1 MYDSW
6 EDMKEGI
13 EIKDFVRR
21 IFLRKSLYFSLLTIF
36 FSGFIALFITTINL
50 WFIPGLL
57 GIQQVGKIY
66 ILLTLLTALIYPLRY
81 LLLAAGV
88 RFLTNKYLAKVVKEY
103 DGGRFN
109 QSLDLGEKGEIGA
122 WSSHIALLES
132 KTTLKVLIS
141 TIKYHWTYRYILI
154 GVTLLTL
161 VTLLFYR
168 PLKISTDELIT
179 GQYRTSEE
187 IRILP
192 DTIYTNFYTE
202 PDVSQFIDWNLD
214 IEEVPSVVITNSK
227 HKVLKNGRLVKE
239 LWIVCDSVISV
250 TSWSAFIIPPT
261 YTNIKSYRL
270 SDTVKAISGSSVT
283 VNFKGLLTEYLEPVV
298 PRETKSSISESII
311 TTNTKFLEFSGLNQL
326 FQIPVEVTR
335 DVPPNIEVIEN
346 TYDSLVIKCT
356 DDFRLDRVLIESQI
370 IRGVGLFSVEWKDT
384 KLSIEAY
391 DNLNQGTKRTVQRPQ
406 MSYQALESELSQNAT
421 LKVQQFKS
429 DVNSKEQ
436 EIRDKQ
442 PFELRKLLN
451 KKLDKN
457 ENIDSTYLEQEKLD
471 VIEQALDELW
481 EIQKLINALEM
492 VSRETNEPLDSV
504 INTSINELNTTTK
517 EELREELNKLESLD
531 KSGGQREEQAKD
543 SAQKLKQLL
552 AESTVDI
559 QSENVERLK
568 RMLKNSWKTSV
579 VQEVNKAIQSGSRYR
594 EQRTLLTIQREILD
608 SLEIV
613 LITDP
618 MLGRVL
624 NDAAVSITNAV
635 KELESALLLSKNIEV
650 KTAYMVTALND
661 LNAVLYDILQS
672 EKQSL
677 ASSKKECKKGRPGQ
691 TGKPSKG
698 KKGNKPSKKKS
709 SESGKSQGKKP
720 GKKGVARKPAEEGK
734 TLGEQGKGTKELL
747 KEIDNKLNGL
757 KELGDGSKSQKLE
770 ELKRKLLFGTPN
782 ENESQSEFENRLW
795 ESFDSEFQK
804 EEQGQERKANT
815 GDESSS
821 EKGTEII
828 IKPSNNTVS
837 DLPLPVLKKK

>member
-1 MYDSW
+1 
-6 EDMKEGI
+6 MKEGI

-36 FSGFIALFITTINL
+36 LSGCIALFITTINL
-50 WFIPGLL
+50 WFIPGLFR
-57 GIQQVGKIY
+57 IQQVGKIY

-81 LLLAAGV
+81 LFLAVGV
-88 RFLTNKYLAKVVKEY
+88 RFLSNKYLAKVVKEY

-122 WSSHIALLES
+122 WSSRIALLES
-132 KTTLKVLIS
+132 KTTLRLFIS

-161 VTLLFYR
+161 VALLFYG

-179 GQYRTSEE
+179 GQFRTSEE

-202 PDVSQFIDWNLD
+202 PDVSQFINWNLD

-250 TSWSAFIIPPT
+250 TSWSAFITPPS

-270 SDTVKAISGSSVT
+270 SDTVKAISGSSVA

-298 PRETKSSISESII
+298 SRETKNNLPESII
-311 TTNTKFLEFSGLNQL
+311 TTKTKFLEFRGLHQS
-326 FQIPVEVTR
+326 FQIPVQVTR
-335 DVPPNIEVIEN
+335 DFPPNIEVIEN
-346 TYDSLVIKCT
+346 NYDSLVIKCT
-356 DDFRLDRVLIESQI
+356 DDFRLDRVLIESQV

-384 KLSIEAY
+384 KVSIEAY
-391 DNLNQGTKRTVQRPQ
+391 DNLNQRTKRTLQRPQ
-406 MSYQALESELSQNAT
+406 MSFQALEFELSQNAT

-429 DVNSKEQ
+429 YVNSKEQ
-436 EIRDKQ
+436 EIKNKQ
-442 PFELRKLLN
+442 PFELRKLLE
-451 KKLDKN
+451 KKLDENK
-457 ENIDSTYLEQEKLD
+457 NIDPAGLEQEKLD
-471 VIEQALDELW
+471 VVEEALDELW

-504 INTSINELNTTTK
+504 INTSINELNATDK
-517 EELREELNKLESLD
+517 EELKEELNKLESLD

-608 SLEIV
+608 SLDII

-698 KKGNKPSKKKS
+698 KKGNKPSKKKG
-709 SESGKSQGKKP
+709 SEYGKSQGKKP
-720 GKKGVARKPAEEGK
+720 GKKGVSRKPAEQGK
-734 TLGEQGKGTKELL
+734 TPGEQGKGTKELL

-757 KELGDGSKSQKLE
+757 KELGNGLQSQKLE
-770 ELKRKLLFGTPN
+770 ELKRQILFGTPN
-782 ENESQSEFENRLW
+782 KNESQSEFENRLW

-821 EKGTEII
+821 ENGTEII

>member
-1 MYDSW
+1 
-6 EDMKEGI
+6 MKEGI

-429 DVNSKEQ
+429 YVNSKEQ

-457 ENIDSTYLEQEKLD
+457 ENIDSTDLEQEKLD

-804 EEQGQERKANT
+804 EEQGQELKANT

>member
-1 MYDSW
+1 
-6 EDMKEGI
+6 MKEGI

-36 FSGFIALFITTINL
+36 LSGFAALLITTINL
-50 WFIPGLL
+50 WFIPGLFR
-57 GIQQVGKIY
+57 IQQVGKVY
-66 ILLTLLTALIYPLRY
+66 ILLTLLTGVIYPLRY
-81 LLLAAGV
+81 LFLALGV
-88 RFLTNKYLAKVVKEY
+88 RFLSNKYLAKVVNEY
-103 DGGRFN
+103 DGGLFN
-109 QSLDLGEKGEIGA
+109 QSLDLGEKGEIGE
-122 WSSHIALLES
+122 WSSRIALLES
-132 KTTLKVLIS
+132 KTTLGLLIS

-168 PLKISTDELIT
+168 PLKISTEELIT
-179 GQYRTSEE
+179 GQFRTSQD
-187 IRILP
+187 IQILP
-192 DTIYTNFYTE
+192 DTIHTKFYTE
-202 PDVSQFIDWNLD
+202 PDLSQFLDWNLD
-214 IEEVPSVVITNSK
+214 IAEVPSVVIRNSK

-250 TSWSAFIIPPT
+250 TSWSALITSPS
-261 YTNIKSYRL
+261 YTNIKPYRL
-270 SDTVKAISGSSVT
+270 SDTIKAISGSSVT

-298 PRETKSSISESII
+298 SRETKNYLPKDII
-311 TTNTKFLEFSGLNQL
+311 TTKTKFLEFSGLHQS
-326 FQIPVEVTR
+326 FQIPVQVTQ
-335 DVPPNIEVIEN
+335 DFPPNIEIIEN
-346 TYDSLVIKCT
+346 NYDSLVIKCT
-356 DDFRLDRVLIESQI
+356 DDFRLDRVLIESQV

-384 KLSIEAY
+384 KVSIEAY
-391 DNLNQGTKRTVQRPQ
+391 DNLNQRTKRTIQRPQ

-429 DVNSKEQ
+429 YINSKEQ
-436 EIRDKQ
+436 EIKNKQ
-442 PFELRKLLN
+442 PFELRKPLE
-451 KKLDKN
+451 KKLDENKN
-457 ENIDSTYLEQEKLD
+457 TDPTEPEQEKLD

-504 INTSINELNTTTK
+504 INTSINELNTIDK
-517 EELREELNKLESLD
+517 EELREELDKLESLD
-531 KSGGQREEQAKD
+531 KSGVQREEQAKD

-608 SLEIV
+608 SLDII

-624 NDAAVSITNAV
+624 NDASISITNAV

-672 EKQSL
+672 EKKSL

-698 KKGNKPSKKKS
+698 KKGNKPSKKTS
-709 SESGKSQGKKP
+709 SESGNSQGKKP
-720 GKKGVARKPAEEGK
+720 GKKGASRKQTKDGK
-734 TLGEQGKGTKELL
+734 IPGEQGKGTKELL

-757 KELGDGSKSQKLE
+757 KELGDGLQSQKLE
-770 ELKRKLLFGTPN
+770 ELKRQLLFGTPN

-821 EKGTEII
+821 ETGTEII

>member
-1 MYDSW
+1 M
-6 EDMKEGI
+6 
-13 EIKDFVRR
+13 
-21 IFLRKSLYFSLLTIF
+21 
-36 FSGFIALFITTINL
+36 
-50 WFIPGLL
+50 
-57 GIQQVGKIY
+57 
-66 ILLTLLTALIYPLRY
+66 
-81 LLLAAGV
+81 
-88 RFLTNKYLAKVVKEY
+88 
-103 DGGRFN
+103 
-109 QSLDLGEKGEIGA
+109 
-122 WSSHIALLES
+122 
-132 KTTLKVLIS
+132 
-141 TIKYHWTYRYILI
+141 
-154 GVTLLTL
+154 
-161 VTLLFYR
+161 
-168 PLKISTDELIT
+168 IT
-179 GQYRTSEE
+179 GQFRTSGD
-187 IRILP
+187 IQILP
-192 DTIYTNFYTE
+192 DTIHTKFYTE
-202 PDVSQFIDWNLD
+202 PDLSQFLDWNLD
-214 IEEVPSVVITNSK
+214 IAEVPSVVIRNSK

-250 TSWSAFIIPPT
+250 TSWSAFITPPT
-261 YTNIKSYRL
+261 YTNIKPYRL
-270 SDTVKAISGSSVT
+270 SDTVKAIKGSSVEI
-283 VNFKGLLTEYLEPVV
+283 NFKGLLTEYLEPVV
-298 PRETKSSISESII
+298 SRETKSNIPESII
-311 TTNTKFLEFSGLNQL
+311 SATTEFLEFSGLNQV
-326 FQIPVEVTR
+326 FKIPVQVTQ
-335 DVPPNIEVIEN
+335 DFPPNIEILEN
-346 TYDSLVIKCT
+346 NYDSLVIKCT
-356 DDFRLDRVLIESQI
+356 DDFRLDRVLIESKE
-370 IRGVGLFSVEWKDT
+370 IRDVALFSVKWKDT
-384 KLSIEAY
+384 KVSIEAY
-391 DNLNQGTKRTVQRPQ
+391 DNLNQRAKRTVQRPQ

-429 DVNSKEQ
+429 YLNSKEQ
-436 EIRDKQ
+436 EIKDKE
-442 PFELRKLLN
+442 PFERRKLLE
-451 KKLDKN
+451 KKLD
-457 ENIDSTYLEQEKLD
+457 ENKIIDLTEPEQEKLD

-492 VSRETNEPLDSV
+492 VSRETNEQLDSV
-504 INTSINELNTTTK
+504 INTSINELNTTDK
-517 EELREELNKLESLD
+517 KELQEELDKLESLD
-531 KSGGQREEQAKD
+531 KSGNQREEQAKD

-559 QSENVERLK
+559 QSENIERLK

-594 EQRTLLTIQREILD
+594 EQRTLLSIQREILD
-608 SLEIV
+608 SLEII

-624 NDAAVSITNAV
+624 NDASTSITNAV

-709 SESGKSQGKKP
+709 SEFGKSQGKKP
-720 GKKGVARKPAEEGK
+720 GKKGVSRKPAKEGK
-734 TLGEQGKGTKELL
+734 TPGEQGKGTKELL
-747 KEIDNKLNGL
+747 KEIDNKLNEL
-757 KELGDGSKSQKLE
+757 KELGDGSQSQILE
-770 ELKRKLLFGTPN
+770 ELKRQLLFGTPN

-821 EKGTEII
+821 ETGTEII

>member
-1 MYDSW
+1 
-6 EDMKEGI
+6 MKEGI

-36 FSGFIALFITTINL
+36 LSGLIALFITTINL
-50 WFIPGLL
+50 WFIPGLFR
-57 GIQQVGKIY
+57 IQQVGKIY
-66 ILLTLLTALIYPLRY
+66 ILLTLLTGLIYPLRY
-81 LLLAAGV
+81 LFLAAGV
-88 RFLTNKYLAKVVKEY
+88 RFLSDRYLAKVVKEY

-109 QSLDLGEKGEIGA
+109 QSLDLGEKGEIGE
-122 WSSHIALLES
+122 WSSRIALLES
-132 KTTLKVLIS
+132 KTTLGLLIS

-161 VTLLFYR
+161 VTLVFYR
-168 PLKISTDELIT
+168 PLKISTEELIT
-179 GQYRTSEE
+179 GQFRTSED
-187 IRILP
+187 IQVLP
-192 DTIYTNFYTE
+192 DTIHTKFYTE
-202 PDVSQFIDWNLD
+202 PDLSQFLDWNLD
-214 IEEVPSVVITNSK
+214 ITEVPSVVIKNSK

-250 TSWSAFIIPPT
+250 TSWSAYITPPT
-261 YTNIKSYRL
+261 YTNIKPYRL
-270 SDTVKAISGSSVT
+270 SDTIKAISGSSIR
-283 VNFKGLLTEYLEPVV
+283 VNFKGLLTEFLEPVV
-298 PRETKSSISESII
+298 SRETKSNIPESII
-311 TTNTKFLEFSGLNQL
+311 SATTESLEFTGLNQV
-326 FQIPVEVTR
+326 FKIPVQVKQ
-335 DVPPNIEVIEN
+335 DFPPNIEILEN
-346 TYDSLVIKCT
+346 NYDSLVIKCT
-356 DDFRLDRVLIESQI
+356 DDFRLDRVLIESKE
-370 IRGVGLFSVEWKDT
+370 IRDVALFSVKWKDT
-384 KLSIEAY
+384 KVSIEAY
-391 DNLNQGTKRTVQRPQ
+391 DNLNQRAKRTVQRPQ
-406 MSYQALESELSQNAT
+406 MSYQALESELNQNAT

-429 DVNSKEQ
+429 YLNSKEQ
-436 EIRDKQ
+436 EIKDKE
-442 PFELRKLLN
+442 PFEPRKLLE
-451 KKLDKN
+451 KKLDENKN
-457 ENIDSTYLEQEKLD
+457 IHLTEPEQEKLD
-471 VIEQALDELW
+471 DIEQALDELW

-492 VSRETNEPLDSV
+492 VSRETNEQLDSV
-504 INTSINELNTTTK
+504 INTSVNELNTTDK
-517 EELREELNKLESLD
+517 EELREELDKLESLD
-531 KSGGQREEQAKD
+531 KSGSQREEQAKD

-568 RMLKNSWKTSV
+568 RMLKNSCKTSV

-608 SLEIV
+608 SLEII

-624 NDAAVSITNAV
+624 NDASTSIANAV

-720 GKKGVARKPAEEGK
+720 GKKGVSRKPAEEGK
-734 TLGEQGKGTKELL
+734 TPGEQGKGTKELL

-757 KELGDGSKSQKLE
+757 KELGDGLQSQKLE
-770 ELKRKLLFGTPN
+770 ELKRQLLFGTPN

-821 EKGTEII
+821 ETGTEII

>member
-1 MYDSW
+1 
-6 EDMKEGI
+6 MKEGI

-122 WSSHIALLES
+122 WSSYIALLES

-429 DVNSKEQ
+429 YVNSKEQ

-457 ENIDSTYLEQEKLD
+457 EDIDSTDLEQEKLD

>member
-1 MYDSW
+1 
-6 EDMKEGI
+6 MKEGI

-36 FSGFIALFITTINL
+36 LSGITALFITTINL
-50 WFIPGLL
+50 WFIPGLFR
-57 GIQQVGKIY
+57 IQQVGKIY

-81 LLLAAGV
+81 LFLGLGV
-88 RFLTNKYLAKVVKEY
+88 RFLSNKYLAKVVKEY

-109 QSLDLGEKGEIGA
+109 QSLDLGEKGEIGE
-122 WSSHIALLES
+122 WSSRIALLES
-132 KTTLKVLIS
+132 KTTLGLLIS

-168 PLKISTDELIT
+168 PLKISTEELIT
-179 GQYRTSEE
+179 GQFRTSED
-187 IRILP
+187 IQILP
-192 DTIYTNFYTE
+192 DTIQTKFYTE
-202 PDVSQFIDWNLD
+202 PDLSQFLDWNLD
-214 IEEVPSVVITNSK
+214 ISEVPSVVIRNSK

-250 TSWSAFIIPPT
+250 TSWSALITSPS
-261 YTNIKSYRL
+261 YTNIQPYRL
-270 SDTVKAISGSSVT
+270 SDTIKAISGSSVA

-298 PRETKSSISESII
+298 SRETKNNLAESII
-311 TTNTKFLEFSGLNQL
+311 TTKTKFLEFSGLHQS
-326 FQIPVEVTR
+326 FQIPVQVTQ
-335 DVPPNIEVIEN
+335 DFPPNIEIIDN
-346 TYDSLVIKCT
+346 NYDSLVIKCT
-356 DDFRLDRVLIESQI
+356 DDFRLDRVLIESQV

-384 KLSIEAY
+384 KVSIEAY
-391 DNLNQGTKRTVQRPQ
+391 DNLNQHTRRTVQRPQ
-406 MSYQALESELSQNAT
+406 MSYQSLESELSQNAT

-429 DVNSKEQ
+429 YVKSKEQ
-436 EIRDKQ
+436 EIKGKQ
-442 PFELRKLLN
+442 PFELRKLSE
-451 KKLDKN
+451 KKLDENK
-457 ENIDSTYLEQEKLD
+457 NIDHTEPEQERLD

-504 INTSINELNTTTK
+504 INTSINELNTTDK
-517 EELREELNKLESLD
+517 EELREELDKLKSLD

-608 SLEIV
+608 SLEII

-624 NDAAVSITNAV
+624 NDASTSITNAV

-677 ASSKKECKKGRPGQ
+677 ASSKKECKKGRPGK

-698 KKGNKPSKKKS
+698 KKGNKPSKKTS

-720 GKKGVARKPAEEGK
+720 GKKGVSRKPAEQGK
-734 TLGEQGKGTKELL
+734 MPGEQGKGTKELL

-757 KELGDGSKSQKLE
+757 KELGDGLQSQKLE
-770 ELKRKLLFGTPN
+770 ELKRQLLFGTPN

-804 EEQGQERKANT
+804 EEQGQERKANI
-815 GDESSS
+815 GDKSSS
-821 EKGTEII
+821 ETGTEII

>member
-1 MYDSW
+1 
-6 EDMKEGI
+6 MKEGI

-734 TLGEQGKGTKELL
+734 TQGEQGKGTKELL

-821 EKGTEII
+821 ETGTEII
-828 IKPSNNTVS
+828 IKSSNNTVS

>member
-1 MYDSW
+1 
-6 EDMKEGI
+6 MKEGI

-429 DVNSKEQ
+429 YVNSKEQ

-457 ENIDSTYLEQEKLD
+457 EDIDSTDLEQEKLD

>member
-1 MYDSW
+1 M
-6 EDMKEGI
+6 
-13 EIKDFVRR
+13 
-21 IFLRKSLYFSLLTIF
+21 
-36 FSGFIALFITTINL
+36 
-50 WFIPGLL
+50 
-57 GIQQVGKIY
+57 
-66 ILLTLLTALIYPLRY
+66 TLLAALIYPLRY
-81 LLLAAGV
+81 LLLAIGV
-88 RFLTNKYLAKVVKEY
+88 RFLSNKYLAKVVKEY

-109 QSLDLGEKGEIGA
+109 QSLDLRAKGEIGE
-122 WSSHIALLES
+122 WSSRIALLES
-132 KTTLKVLIS
+132 KTTLGLLIS

-168 PLKISTDELIT
+168 PLKISTEELIT
-179 GQYRTSEE
+179 GQFRTSEY

-192 DTIYTNFYTE
+192 DTIHTKFYTE
-202 PDVSQFIDWNLD
+202 PDLSQFLDWNLD
-214 IEEVPSVVITNSK
+214 IAEVPSVVIRNSK

-250 TSWSAFIIPPT
+250 TSWSALITPPS
-261 YTNIKSYRL
+261 YTNIKPYKL
-270 SDTVKAISGSSVT
+270 SDTIKTVSGSSVM

-298 PRETKSSISESII
+298 SRETKMNRLESII
-311 TTNTKFLEFSGLNQL
+311 STKTESLDFSGLNQS
-326 FQIPVEVTR
+326 FKIPVQVTQ
-335 DVPPNIEVIEN
+335 DFPPNIEIIEN
-346 TYDSLVIKCT
+346 NYDSLVIKCT
-356 DDFRLDRVLIESQI
+356 DDFKLDRVLIESQV
-370 IRGVGLFSVEWKDT
+370 IRGVGLFSVEWKDL
-384 KLSIEAY
+384 KLYIEAY
-391 DNLNQGTKRTVQRPQ
+391 DNLNQRTKQSVQRPQ
-406 MSYQALESELSQNAT
+406 MSYQALESELSQNAS
-421 LKVQQFKS
+421 LKIQQFKS
-429 DVNSKEQ
+429 YVNAKEQ
-436 EIRDKQ
+436 EGEDKQ
-442 PFELRKLLN
+442 LFEFRKPLD
-451 KKLDKN
+451 KKLD
-457 ENIDSTYLEQEKLD
+457 ENKSPDLIKEEQEKLD
-471 VIEQALDELW
+471 DIEQALDELW
-481 EIQKLINALEM
+481 EIQKLINTLEM

-504 INTSINELNTTTK
+504 INTSINELNTTAK

-531 KSGGQREEQAKD
+531 KSGDQREEQAKK
-543 SAQKLKQLL
+543 SAQKLKELL

-559 QSENVERLK
+559 QWENVERLK

-608 SLEIV
+608 SLEII

-624 NDAAVSITNAV
+624 NDASISITNAV
-635 KELESALLLSKNIEV
+635 KELESALLLSKKIEI
-650 KTAYMVTALND
+650 KTAYMVTSLND

-720 GKKGVARKPAEEGK
+720 GKKGVSRKPLEDGK
-734 TLGEQGKGTKELL
+734 TPGEQGKGTKELL

-757 KELGDGSKSQKLE
+757 KELGDGLQSQKLE
-770 ELKRKLLFGTPN
+770 ELKRQLLFGSPN

-815 GDESSS
+815 GDDSSS
-821 EKGTEII
+821 ETGTEII

>member
-1 MYDSW
+1 M
-6 EDMKEGI
+6 
-13 EIKDFVRR
+13 
-21 IFLRKSLYFSLLTIF
+21 
-36 FSGFIALFITTINL
+36 
-50 WFIPGLL
+50 
-57 GIQQVGKIY
+57 
-66 ILLTLLTALIYPLRY
+66 TLLTALIYPLRY
-81 LLLAAGV
+81 LLLALGV
-88 RFLTNKYLAKVVKEY
+88 RFLSNKYLAKVVKEY

-109 QSLDLGEKGEIGA
+109 QSLDLGEKGEIGE
-122 WSSHIALLES
+122 WSSRIALLES
-132 KTTLKVLIS
+132 KTTLGLLIS

-161 VTLLFYR
+161 ITLLFYQ
-168 PLKISTDELIT
+168 PLKISTEELIT
-179 GQYRTSEE
+179 GQFRTSED

-192 DTIYTNFYTE
+192 DTIHTKFYTE
-202 PDVSQFIDWNLD
+202 PDLSQFLDWNVE
-214 IEEVPSVVITNSK
+214 IEEIPSVVIKNSK

-250 TSWSAFIIPPT
+250 TSWSAFITPPS

-270 SDTVKAISGSSVT
+270 SDTVKAISGSSVA

-298 PRETKSSISESII
+298 SRETKNNLPESII
-311 TTNTKFLEFSGLNQL
+311 TTKTEFLEFSGLHQS
-326 FQIPVEVTR
+326 FKIPVQVTQ
-335 DVPPNIEVIEN
+335 DLPPNIEIIEN
-346 TYDSLVIKCT
+346 NYDSLVIKCT
-356 DDFRLDRVLIESQI
+356 DDFRLDRVLIESQE
-370 IRGVGLFSVEWKDT
+370 IRGLGLFSVEWKDT
-384 KLSIEAY
+384 KVSIEAY
-391 DNLNQGTKRTVQRPQ
+391 DNLNQRTKRTVQRPQ
-406 MSYQALESELSQNAT
+406 MTYQALESELSQNAT

-429 DVNSKEQ
+429 YVNSKEQ
-436 EIRDKQ
+436 EIKDKQ
-442 PFELRKLLN
+442 PFELRKLSE
-451 KKLDKN
+451 KKLDEN
-457 ENIDSTYLEQEKLD
+457 ENINPTEPDQEKLD

-504 INTSINELNTTTK
+504 INSSINELNTTDK
-517 EELREELNKLESLD
+517 EELKEELNKLESLD
-531 KSGGQREEQAKD
+531 KSGDQREEQAKD

-608 SLEIV
+608 SLEII

-618 MLGRVL
+618 MLGKVL

-720 GKKGVARKPAEEGK
+720 GKKGVSRKPAEEGK
-734 TLGEQGKGTKELL
+734 TPGEQGKGTKELL

-757 KELGDGSKSQKLE
+757 KELGDGLQSQKLE
-770 ELKRKLLFGTPN
+770 ELKRQLLFGTPN
-782 ENESQSEFENRLW
+782 EDESQSEFENRLW

-821 EKGTEII
+821 ETGTEII

>member
-1 MYDSW
+1 
-6 EDMKEGI
+6 MKEGI

-36 FSGFIALFITTINL
+36 LSGITALFITTINL
-50 WFIPGLL
+50 WFIPGLFR
-57 GIQQVGKIY
+57 IQQVGKIY

-81 LLLAAGV
+81 LFLGLGV
-88 RFLTNKYLAKVVKEY
+88 RFLSNKYLAKVVKEY

-109 QSLDLGEKGEIGA
+109 QSLDLGEKGEIGE
-122 WSSHIALLES
+122 WSSRIALLES
-132 KTTLKVLIS
+132 KTTLGLLIS

-168 PLKISTDELIT
+168 PLKISTEELIT
-179 GQYRTSEE
+179 GQFRTSED
-187 IRILP
+187 IQILP
-192 DTIYTNFYTE
+192 DTIQTKFYTE
-202 PDVSQFIDWNLD
+202 PDLSQFLDWNLD
-214 IEEVPSVVITNSK
+214 ISEVPSVVIRNSK

-250 TSWSAFIIPPT
+250 TSWSALITSPS
-261 YTNIKSYRL
+261 YTNIQPYRL
-270 SDTVKAISGSSVT
+270 SDTIKAISGSSVA

-298 PRETKSSISESII
+298 SRETKNNLAESII
-311 TTNTKFLEFSGLNQL
+311 TTKTKFLEFSGLHQS
-326 FQIPVEVTR
+326 FQIPVQVTQ
-335 DVPPNIEVIEN
+335 DFPPNIEIIDN
-346 TYDSLVIKCT
+346 NYDSLVIKCT
-356 DDFRLDRVLIESQI
+356 DDFRLDRVLIESQV

-384 KLSIEAY
+384 KVSIEAY
-391 DNLNQGTKRTVQRPQ
+391 DNLNQHTRRTVQRPQ
-406 MSYQALESELSQNAT
+406 MSYQSLESELSQNAT

-429 DVNSKEQ
+429 YVKSKEQ
-436 EIRDKQ
+436 EIKGKQ
-442 PFELRKLLN
+442 PFELRKLSE
-451 KKLDKN
+451 KKLDENK
-457 ENIDSTYLEQEKLD
+457 NIDHTEPEQERLD

-504 INTSINELNTTTK
+504 INTSINELNTTDK
-517 EELREELNKLESLD
+517 EELREELDKLKSLD

-608 SLEIV
+608 SLEII

-624 NDAAVSITNAV
+624 NDASTSITNAV

-677 ASSKKECKKGRPGQ
+677 ASSKKECKKGRPGK

-698 KKGNKPSKKKS
+698 KKGNKPSKKTS

-720 GKKGVARKPAEEGK
+720 GKKGVSRKPAEQGK
-734 TLGEQGKGTKELL
+734 MPGEQGKGTKELL

-757 KELGDGSKSQKLE
+757 KELGDGLQSQKLE
-770 ELKRKLLFGTPN
+770 ELKRQLLFGTPN

-804 EEQGQERKANT
+804 EEQGQERKANI
-815 GDESSS
+815 GDKSSS
-821 EKGTEII
+821 ESGTEII

>member
-1 MYDSW
+1 
-6 EDMKEGI
+6 MKEGI

-36 FSGFIALFITTINL
+36 LSGLIALFIATINL

-57 GIQQVGKIY
+57 SIQQVGKIY
-66 ILLTLLTALIYPLRY
+66 ILLTLLTFVLYPLRY
-81 LLLAAGV
+81 LLLALGV
-88 RFLTNKYLAKVVKEY
+88 RFLSNKYLSNVVREY
-103 DGGRFN
+103 DGGRFS
-109 QSLDLGEKGEIGA
+109 QSLDLSQRGQIGE
-122 WSSHIALLES
+122 WSSRIALIES
-132 KTTLKVLIS
+132 KTTLVSLIS
-141 TIKYHWTYRYILI
+141 TIKYHWTYRYIITGLSLLI
-154 GVTLLTL
+154 LF
-161 VTLLFYR
+161 TLLFYQ
-168 PLKISTDELIT
+168 PLRISTKELIT
-179 GQYRTSEE
+179 GQYRVTDELST
-187 IRILP
+187 LP
-192 DTIYTNFYTE
+192 DTIHTKFFSQ
-202 PDVSQFIDWNLD
+202 PDLSQFVDQNLE
-214 IEEVPSVVITNSK
+214 IKEVPSVVITDSK
-227 HKVLKNGRLVKE
+227 HTILKNGRIVKD
-239 LWIVCDSVISV
+239 LYIVCDSLITVS
-250 TSWSAFIIPPT
+250 SWSANITPPS
-261 YTNIKSYRL
+261 YTNIKPYRL
-270 SDTVKAISGSSVT
+270 SDTVKAITGSSVEIK
-283 VNFKGLLTEYLEPVV
+283 FKGLLTEYLKPTVS
-298 PRETKSSISESII
+298 RETINYTSASII
-311 TTNTKFLEFSGLNQL
+311 TSTTKELEFVGLNQH
-326 FQIPVEVTR
+326 FNIPVQVTE
-335 DVPPNIEVIEN
+335 DLPPNIEVIQN
-346 TYDSLVIKCT
+346 DFDSIVIKCT
-356 DDFRLDRVLIESQI
+356 DDFQLDRILIESQI
-370 IRGVGLFSVEWKDT
+370 IKDIRLFALAWSQD
-384 KLSIEAY
+384 KLRIEAY
-391 DNLNQGTKRTVQRPQ
+391 DNINQASVRVIERPQ
-406 MSYQALESELSQNAT
+406 RSYQALDSELNQTST
-421 LKVQQFKS
+421 LKVQPFKS
-429 DVNSKEQ
+429 
-436 EIRDKQ
+436 
-442 PFELRKLLN
+442 F
-451 KKLDKN
+451 
-457 ENIDSTYLEQEKLD
+457 IDSVRQEVVDKKVLEGKKPSEKNLD
-471 VIEQALDELW
+471 DNNLIPADLEEEGLESIEEALDELW

-492 VSRETNEPLDSV
+492 VSRETNAPLDSV
-504 INTSINELNTTTK
+504 IDFSIDELNNTDKK
-517 EELREELNKLESLD
+517 ELQEELNKLESLD
-531 KSGGQREEQAKD
+531 KSGDQREEQAKD

-608 SLEIV
+608 SLDII

-709 SESGKSQGKKP
+709 SESGKSQSKKP
-720 GKKGVARKPAEEGK
+720 GKKGVSRKPAEEGK
-734 TLGEQGKGTKELL
+734 TPGEQGKGTKELL

-757 KELGDGSKSQKLE
+757 KELGDGLQSQKLE
-770 ELKRKLLFGTPN
+770 ELKRQLLFGTPN

-821 EKGTEII
+821 ETGTEII

>member
-1 MYDSW
+1 M
-6 EDMKEGI
+6 
-13 EIKDFVRR
+13 
-21 IFLRKSLYFSLLTIF
+21 
-36 FSGFIALFITTINL
+36 
-50 WFIPGLL
+50 
-57 GIQQVGKIY
+57 
-66 ILLTLLTALIYPLRY
+66 TLLTALIYPLRY
-81 LLLAAGV
+81 LLLALGV
-88 RFLTNKYLAKVVKEY
+88 RFLSNKYLAKVVKEY

-109 QSLDLGEKGEIGA
+109 QSLDLGEKGEIGE
-122 WSSHIALLES
+122 WSSRIALLES
-132 KTTLKVLIS
+132 KTTLGLLIS

-161 VTLLFYR
+161 VTLLFYQ
-168 PLKISTDELIT
+168 PLKISTEELIT
-179 GQYRTSEE
+179 GQFRTSED

-192 DTIYTNFYTE
+192 DTIHTKFYTE
-202 PDVSQFIDWNLD
+202 PDLSQFLDWNVE
-214 IEEVPSVVITNSK
+214 IEEIPSVVIKNSK

-239 LWIVCDSVISV
+239 LWIVCDSVISI
-250 TSWSAFIIPPT
+250 TSWSAFITPPS

-270 SDTVKAISGSSVT
+270 SDTVKAISGSSVA

-298 PRETKSSISESII
+298 SRETKNNLPESII
-311 TTNTKFLEFSGLNQL
+311 TTKTEFLEFSGLHQS
-326 FQIPVEVTR
+326 FKIPVQVTQ
-335 DVPPNIEVIEN
+335 DLPPNIEIIEN
-346 TYDSLVIKCT
+346 NYDSLVIKCT
-356 DDFRLDRVLIESQI
+356 DDFRLDRVLIESQE
-370 IRGVGLFSVEWKDT
+370 IRGLGLFSVEWKDT
-384 KLSIEAY
+384 KVSIEAY
-391 DNLNQGTKRTVQRPQ
+391 DNLNQRTKRTVQRPQ
-406 MSYQALESELSQNAT
+406 MTYQALESELSQNAT

-429 DVNSKEQ
+429 YVNSKEQ
-436 EIRDKQ
+436 EIKDKQ
-442 PFELRKLLN
+442 PFELRKLSE
-451 KKLDKN
+451 KKLDEN
-457 ENIDSTYLEQEKLD
+457 ENINPTEPDQEKLD

-504 INTSINELNTTTK
+504 INSSINELNTTDK
-517 EELREELNKLESLD
+517 EELKEELNKLESLD
-531 KSGGQREEQAKD
+531 KSGDQREEQAKD

-608 SLEIV
+608 SLEII

-618 MLGRVL
+618 MLGKVL

-720 GKKGVARKPAEEGK
+720 GKKGVSRKPAEEGK
-734 TLGEQGKGTKELL
+734 TPGEQGKGTKELL

-757 KELGDGSKSQKLE
+757 KELGDGLQSQKLE
-770 ELKRKLLFGTPN
+770 ELKRQLLFGTPN
-782 ENESQSEFENRLW
+782 EDESQSEFENRLW

-821 EKGTEII
+821 ETGTEII

>member
-1 MYDSW
+1 
-6 EDMKEGI
+6 MKEGI

-36 FSGFIALFITTINL
+36 LSGFTALFITTINL
-50 WFIPGLL
+50 WFIPGLFR
-57 GIQQVGKIY
+57 IQQVGKIY
-66 ILLTLLTALIYPLRY
+66 ILLTLLSALLYPLRY
-81 LLLAAGV
+81 LFLALGV
-88 RFLTNKYLAKVVKEY
+88 RFLSNKYLAKVVKEY

-109 QSLDLGEKGEIGA
+109 QSLDLGEKGEIGE
-122 WSSHIALLES
+122 WSSRIALLES
-132 KTTLKVLIS
+132 KNTLGLLVS

-154 GVTLLTL
+154 GVTLLIL

-168 PLKISTDELIT
+168 PLKISTEELIT
-179 GQYRTSEE
+179 GQFRTSED

-192 DTIYTNFYTE
+192 DTIHTKFYTE
-202 PDVSQFIDWNLD
+202 PDLSQFRNWNLD
-214 IEEVPSVVITNSK
+214 IAEVPSIVIKNSK

-250 TSWSAFIIPPT
+250 TSWSALVSPPS

-270 SDTVKAISGSSVT
+270 SDTVKAISGSSVA
-283 VNFKGLLTEYLEPVV
+283 VNFKGLLTEYLESVV
-298 PRETKSSISESII
+298 SRETKNNLAESII
-311 TTNTKFLEFSGLNQL
+311 TTKTKFLEFRGLHQL
-326 FQIPVEVTR
+326 FQIPVQVTQ
-335 DVPPNIEVIEN
+335 DFPPNIEIIEN
-346 TYDSLVIKCT
+346 NYDSLVIKCT
-356 DDFRLDRVLIESQI
+356 DDFRLDRILIESQA

-391 DNLNQGTKRTVQRPQ
+391 DNLNQRTKRTVQRPQ

-429 DVNSKEQ
+429 YVNSKGQ
-436 EIRDKQ
+436 EIKDKE
-442 PFELRKLLN
+442 PFELRKLSE
-451 KKLDKN
+451 KKLDQNK
-457 ENIDSTYLEQEKLD
+457 NIDSTEPEQEKLD
-471 VIEQALDELW
+471 DIDQALDELW

-504 INTSINELNTTTK
+504 INTSINELNTTDK
-517 EELREELNKLESLD
+517 EELREELDKLESLD

-579 VQEVNKAIQSGSRYR
+579 VQEVNKAMQSGLRYR

-608 SLEIV
+608 SLEII
-613 LITDP
+613 LISDP

-624 NDAAVSITNAV
+624 NDASISITNAV

-720 GKKGVARKPAEEGK
+720 GKKGVSRKPAEQGK
-734 TLGEQGKGTKELL
+734 TPGEQGKSTKELL

-757 KELGDGSKSQKLE
+757 KELGDGLQSQKLE
-770 ELKRKLLFGTPN
+770 ELKRQLLLGTPN

-795 ESFDSEFQK
+795 ESFDFRIFKRKNKDRSVRLI
-804 EEQGQERKANT
+804 QGT
-815 GDESSS
+815 S
-821 EKGTEII
+821 
-828 IKPSNNTVS
+828 
-837 DLPLPVLKKK
+837 LVLRLGQRLLLNLQTIR

>member
-1 MYDSW
+1 M
-6 EDMKEGI
+6 
-13 EIKDFVRR
+13 
-21 IFLRKSLYFSLLTIF
+21 YFSLLTIF
-36 FSGFIALFITTINL
+36 LSGITALFITTINL
-50 WFIPGLL
+50 WFIPGLFR
-57 GIQQVGKIY
+57 IQQVGKIY

-81 LLLAAGV
+81 LFLGLGV
-88 RFLTNKYLAKVVKEY
+88 RFLSNKYLAKVVKEY

-109 QSLDLGEKGEIGA
+109 QSLDLGEKGEIGE
-122 WSSHIALLES
+122 WSYRIALLES
-132 KTTLKVLIS
+132 KTTLGLLIS

-168 PLKISTDELIT
+168 PLKISTEELIT
-179 GQYRTSEE
+179 GQFRTSED
-187 IRILP
+187 IQILP
-192 DTIYTNFYTE
+192 DTIQTKFYTE
-202 PDVSQFIDWNLD
+202 PDLSQFLDWNLD
-214 IEEVPSVVITNSK
+214 ISEVPSVVIRNSK

-250 TSWSAFIIPPT
+250 TSWSALITSPS
-261 YTNIKSYRL
+261 YTNIQPYRL
-270 SDTVKAISGSSVT
+270 SDTIKAISGSSVA

-298 PRETKSSISESII
+298 SRETKNNLAESII
-311 TTNTKFLEFSGLNQL
+311 TTKTKFLEFSGLHQS
-326 FQIPVEVTR
+326 FQIPVQVTQ
-335 DVPPNIEVIEN
+335 DFPPNIEIIDN
-346 TYDSLVIKCT
+346 NYDSLVIKCT
-356 DDFRLDRVLIESQI
+356 DDFRLDRVLIESQV

-384 KLSIEAY
+384 KVSIEAY
-391 DNLNQGTKRTVQRPQ
+391 DNLNQHTRRTVQRPQ
-406 MSYQALESELSQNAT
+406 MSYQSLESELSQNAT

-429 DVNSKEQ
+429 YVKSKEQ
-436 EIRDKQ
+436 EIKGKQ
-442 PFELRKLLN
+442 PFELRKRSE
-451 KKLDKN
+451 KKLDENK
-457 ENIDSTYLEQEKLD
+457 NIDHTEPEQERLD

-504 INTSINELNTTTK
+504 INTSINELNTTDK
-517 EELREELNKLESLD
+517 EELREELDKLKSLD

-608 SLEIV
+608 SLEII

-624 NDAAVSITNAV
+624 NDASTSITNAV

-677 ASSKKECKKGRPGQ
+677 ASSKKECKKGRPGK

-698 KKGNKPSKKKS
+698 KKGNKPSKKTS

-720 GKKGVARKPAEEGK
+720 GKKGVSRKPAEQGK
-734 TLGEQGKGTKELL
+734 MPGEQGKGTKELL

-757 KELGDGSKSQKLE
+757 KELGDGLQSQKLE
-770 ELKRKLLFGTPN
+770 ELKRQLLFGTPN

-804 EEQGQERKANT
+804 EEQGQERKANI
-815 GDESSS
+815 GDKSSS
-821 EKGTEII
+821 ESGTEII

>member
-1 MYDSW
+1 M
-6 EDMKEGI
+6 
-13 EIKDFVRR
+13 
-21 IFLRKSLYFSLLTIF
+21 
-36 FSGFIALFITTINL
+36 
-50 WFIPGLL
+50 
-57 GIQQVGKIY
+57 
-66 ILLTLLTALIYPLRY
+66 TLLTALIYPLRY
-81 LLLAAGV
+81 LLLALGV
-88 RFLTNKYLAKVVKEY
+88 RFLSNKYLAKVVKEY

-109 QSLDLGEKGEIGA
+109 QSLDLGEKGEIGE
-122 WSSHIALLES
+122 WSSRIALLES
-132 KTTLKVLIS
+132 KTTLGLLIS

-161 VTLLFYR
+161 ITLLFYQ
-168 PLKISTDELIT
+168 PLKISTEELIT
-179 GQYRTSEE
+179 GQFRTSED

-192 DTIYTNFYTE
+192 DTIHTKFYTE
-202 PDVSQFIDWNLD
+202 PDLSQFLDWNVE
-214 IEEVPSVVITNSK
+214 IEEIPSVVIKNSK

-250 TSWSAFIIPPT
+250 TSWSAFITPPS

-270 SDTVKAISGSSVT
+270 SDTVKAISGSSVA

-298 PRETKSSISESII
+298 SRETKNNLPESII
-311 TTNTKFLEFSGLNQL
+311 TTKTEFLEFSGLHQS
-326 FQIPVEVTR
+326 FKIPVQVTQ
-335 DVPPNIEVIEN
+335 DLPPNIEIIEN
-346 TYDSLVIKCT
+346 NYDSLVIKCT
-356 DDFRLDRVLIESQI
+356 DDFRLDRVLIQSQE
-370 IRGVGLFSVEWKDT
+370 IRGLGLFSVEWKDT
-384 KLSIEAY
+384 KVSIEAY
-391 DNLNQGTKRTVQRPQ
+391 DNLNQRTKRTVQRPQ
-406 MSYQALESELSQNAT
+406 MTYQALESELSQNAT

-429 DVNSKEQ
+429 YVNSKEQ
-436 EIRDKQ
+436 EIKDKQ
-442 PFELRKLLN
+442 PFELRKLSE
-451 KKLDKN
+451 KKLDEN
-457 ENIDSTYLEQEKLD
+457 ENINPTEPDQEKLD

-504 INTSINELNTTTK
+504 INSSINELNTTDK
-517 EELREELNKLESLD
+517 EELKEELNKLESLD
-531 KSGGQREEQAKD
+531 KSGDQREEQAKD

-608 SLEIV
+608 SLEII

-618 MLGRVL
+618 MLGKVL

-677 ASSKKECKKGRPGQ
+677 ESSKKECKKGRPGQ

-720 GKKGVARKPAEEGK
+720 GKKGVSRKPAEEGK
-734 TLGEQGKGTKELL
+734 TPGEQGKGTKELL

-757 KELGDGSKSQKLE
+757 KELGDGLQSQKLE
-770 ELKRKLLFGTPN
+770 ELKRQLLFGTPN
-782 ENESQSEFENRLW
+782 EDESQSEFENRLW

-821 EKGTEII
+821 ETGTEII

>member
-1 MYDSW
+1 
-6 EDMKEGI
+6 MKEGI

-391 DNLNQGTKRTVQRPQ
+391 DNLNQGTKRTIQRPQ

-650 KTAYMVTALND
+650 KTAYMVTALNN

>member
-1 MYDSW
+1 
-6 EDMKEGI
+6 MKEGI

-734 TLGEQGKGTKELL
+734 TQGEQGKGTKELL

>member
-1 MYDSW
+1 MVS
-6 EDMKEGI
+6 
-13 EIKDFVRR
+13 
-21 IFLRKSLYFSLLTIF
+21 
-36 FSGFIALFITTINL
+36 FIT
-50 WFIPGLL
+50 P
-57 GIQQVGKIY
+57 
-66 ILLTLLTALIYPLRY
+66 
-81 LLLAAGV
+81 
-88 RFLTNKYLAKVVKEY
+88 
-103 DGGRFN
+103 
-109 QSLDLGEKGEIGA
+109 
-122 WSSHIALLES
+122 
-132 KTTLKVLIS
+132 
-141 TIKYHWTYRYILI
+141 
-154 GVTLLTL
+154 
-161 VTLLFYR
+161 
-168 PLKISTDELIT
+168 
-179 GQYRTSEE
+179 
-187 IRILP
+187 
-192 DTIYTNFYTE
+192 
-202 PDVSQFIDWNLD
+202 
-214 IEEVPSVVITNSK
+214 PS
-227 HKVLKNGRLVKE
+227 
-239 LWIVCDSVISV
+239 
-250 TSWSAFIIPPT
+250 

-270 SDTVKAISGSSVT
+270 SDTVKAISGSSVA

-298 PRETKSSISESII
+298 SRETKNNLPESII
-311 TTNTKFLEFSGLNQL
+311 TTKTEFLEFRGLHQL
-326 FQIPVEVTR
+326 FQIPVQVAR
-335 DVPPNIEVIEN
+335 DFPPNIEVIEN
-346 TYDSLVIKCT
+346 NYDSLVIKCT
-356 DDFRLDRVLIESQI
+356 DDFRLDRVLIESQV

-384 KLSIEAY
+384 RLSIEAY
-391 DNLNQGTKRTVQRPQ
+391 DNLNQRAKRTVQRPQ
-406 MSYQALESELSQNAT
+406 MTYQALESELSQNAT

-429 DVNSKEQ
+429 YVNSKEQ
-436 EIRDKQ
+436 EIKDKQ
-442 PFELRKLLN
+442 PFELRKLLE
-451 KKLDKN
+451 KKLDENK
-457 ENIDSTYLEQEKLD
+457 NIDPTELEQEKLD
-471 VIEQALDELW
+471 VVEQALDELW

-504 INTSINELNTTTK
+504 INTSINELNTTDK
-517 EELREELNKLESLD
+517 EELKEELNKLESLE

-608 SLEIV
+608 SLEII

-618 MLGRVL
+618 MLGKVL

-698 KKGNKPSKKKS
+698 KKGNKPSKKKG
-709 SESGKSQGKKP
+709 SEPGKSQGKKP
-720 GKKGVARKPAEEGK
+720 GKKGVSRKPAEEGK
-734 TLGEQGKGTKELL
+734 TPGEQGKGTKELL

-757 KELGDGSKSQKLE
+757 KELGDGLQSQKLE
-770 ELKRKLLFGTPN
+770 ELKRQLLFGTPN
-782 ENESQSEFENRLW
+782 EDESQSEFENRLW

-821 EKGTEII
+821 ETGTEII

-837 DLPLPVLKKK
+837 DLPLPVLKRSKLIPVEAHIISVFENIYQDLRFGDIYIHWMSDEELLEVNRKHLNHDYYTDIITFDYTRRNKISGELFISEDRIVDNAKQNGEPLERERNRVVAHGILHLIGFGDKTDADKVVMRSKENEILDRL

>member
-1 MYDSW
+1 
-6 EDMKEGI
+6 MKEGI

-457 ENIDSTYLEQEKLD
+457 EDIDSTDLEQEKLD

>member
-1 MYDSW
+1 
-6 EDMKEGI
+6 MKEGI

-594 EQRTLLTIQREILD
+594 EQRTLLTIQREIID

>member
-1 MYDSW
+1 
-6 EDMKEGI
+6 MKEGI

-429 DVNSKEQ
+429 YVNFKEQ
-436 EIRDKQ
+436 ETRDKQ

-457 ENIDSTYLEQEKLD
+457 ENIDSTDLEQEKLD

>member
-1 MYDSW
+1 
-6 EDMKEGI
+6 MKEGI

-36 FSGFIALFITTINL
+36 LSGFTALLITTINL
-50 WFIPGLL
+50 WFIPGLFR
-57 GIQQVGKIY
+57 IQQVGKIY

-81 LLLAAGV
+81 LFLALGV
-88 RFLTNKYLAKVVKEY
+88 RFFSNKYLAKVVKEY

-109 QSLDLGEKGEIGA
+109 QSIDLGEKGEIGE
-122 WSSHIALLES
+122 WSSRIALLES
-132 KTTLKVLIS
+132 KTTLGLLIS
-141 TIKYHWTYRYILI
+141 TIRYHWTYRYILI

-168 PLKISTDELIT
+168 PLKISTEELIT
-179 GQYRTSEE
+179 GQFRTSED
-187 IRILP
+187 IRVLP
-192 DTIYTNFYTE
+192 DTIHTKFYNE
-202 PDVSQFIDWNLD
+202 PELSQFIDWNLD

-250 TSWSAFIIPPT
+250 TSWSAFIRPPS
-261 YTNIKSYRL
+261 YTNIKSYRV
-270 SDTVKAISGSSVT
+270 SDTVNAISGSSVA
-283 VNFKGLLTEYLEPVV
+283 VNFKGLLTEYLEPIVS
-298 PRETKSSISESII
+298 RETENNLPESII
-311 TTNTKFLEFSGLNQL
+311 TTKTEFLEFSGLHQS
-326 FQIPVEVTR
+326 FKIPVQVTQ
-335 DVPPNIEVIEN
+335 DYPPNIEIIEN
-346 TYDSLVIKCT
+346 NYDSLVIKCT
-356 DDFRLDRVLIESQI
+356 DDFRLDRVLIESQE

-384 KLSIEAY
+384 KVSIEAY
-391 DNLNQGTKRTVQRPQ
+391 DNLNQRTKRTVQRPQ
-406 MSYQALESELSQNAT
+406 MTYQALESELSQNAT

-429 DVNSKEQ
+429 YVNSKEQ
-436 EIRDKQ
+436 EIKDKQ
-442 PFELRKLLN
+442 RFELRKLSE
-451 KKLDKN
+451 KKLDEN
-457 ENIDSTYLEQEKLD
+457 ENINPTEPDQEKLD
-471 VIEQALDELW
+471 GIEQALDELW

-504 INTSINELNTTTK
+504 INTSINELNTTDK
-517 EELREELNKLESLD
+517 EELKKELDKLESLD
-531 KSGGQREEQAKD
+531 KSGDQREEQAKD
-543 SAQKLKQLL
+543 SAQKLRQLL

-579 VQEVNKAIQSGSRYR
+579 VQEVNKAIQSGLRYR

-608 SLEIV
+608 SLEII

-720 GKKGVARKPAEEGK
+720 GKKGVSRKQAEDGK
-734 TLGEQGKGTKELL
+734 TPGEQGKGTKELL

-757 KELGDGSKSQKLE
+757 KELGDGLQSLKLE
-770 ELKRKLLFGTPN
+770 ELKRQLLFDTPN

-821 EKGTEII
+821 ETGTEII

>member
-1 MYDSW
+1 
-6 EDMKEGI
+6 MKEGI

-36 FSGFIALFITTINL
+36 LSGITALFITTINL
-50 WFIPGLL
+50 WFIPGLFR
-57 GIQQVGKIY
+57 IQQVGKIY

-81 LLLAAGV
+81 LFLGLGV
-88 RFLTNKYLAKVVKEY
+88 RFLSNKYLAKVVKEY

-109 QSLDLGEKGEIGA
+109 QSLDLGEKGEIGE
-122 WSSHIALLES
+122 WSSRIALLES
-132 KTTLKVLIS
+132 KTTLGLLIS

-168 PLKISTDELIT
+168 PLKISTEELIT
-179 GQYRTSEE
+179 GQFRTSED
-187 IRILP
+187 IQILP
-192 DTIYTNFYTE
+192 DTIQTKFYTE
-202 PDVSQFIDWNLD
+202 PDLSQFLDWNLD
-214 IEEVPSVVITNSK
+214 ISEVPSVVIRNSK

-250 TSWSAFIIPPT
+250 TSWSALITSPS
-261 YTNIKSYRL
+261 YTNIQPYRL
-270 SDTVKAISGSSVT
+270 SDTIKAISGSSVA

-298 PRETKSSISESII
+298 SRETKNNLAESII
-311 TTNTKFLEFSGLNQL
+311 TTKTKFLEFSGLHQS
-326 FQIPVEVTR
+326 FQIPVQVTQ
-335 DVPPNIEVIEN
+335 DFPPNIEIIDN
-346 TYDSLVIKCT
+346 NYDSLVIKCT
-356 DDFRLDRVLIESQI
+356 DDFRLDRVLIESQV

-384 KLSIEAY
+384 KVSIEAY
-391 DNLNQGTKRTVQRPQ
+391 DNLNQHTKRTVQRPQ
-406 MSYQALESELSQNAT
+406 MSYQSLESELSQNAT

-429 DVNSKEQ
+429 YVKSKEQ
-436 EIRDKQ
+436 EIKGKQ
-442 PFELRKLLN
+442 PFELRKLSE
-451 KKLDKN
+451 KKLDENK
-457 ENIDSTYLEQEKLD
+457 NIDHTEPEQERLD

-504 INTSINELNTTTK
+504 INTSINELNTTDK
-517 EELREELNKLESLD
+517 EELREELDKLKSLD

-608 SLEIV
+608 SLEII

-624 NDAAVSITNAV
+624 NDASTSITNAV

-677 ASSKKECKKGRPGQ
+677 ASSKKECKKGRPGK

-698 KKGNKPSKKKS
+698 KKGNKPSKKTS

-720 GKKGVARKPAEEGK
+720 GKKGVSRKPAEQGK
-734 TLGEQGKGTKELL
+734 MPGEQGKGTKELL

-757 KELGDGSKSQKLE
+757 KELGDGLQSQKLE
-770 ELKRKLLFGTPN
+770 ELKRQLLFGTPN

-815 GDESSS
+815 GDKSSS
-821 EKGTEII
+821 ETGTEII

>member
-1 MYDSW
+1 
-6 EDMKEGI
+6 MKEGI

-429 DVNSKEQ
+429 YVNSKEQ

-457 ENIDSTYLEQEKLD
+457 ENIDSTDLEQEKLD

>member
-1 MYDSW
+1 M
-6 EDMKEGI
+6 
-13 EIKDFVRR
+13 
-21 IFLRKSLYFSLLTIF
+21 
-36 FSGFIALFITTINL
+36 
-50 WFIPGLL
+50 
-57 GIQQVGKIY
+57 
-66 ILLTLLTALIYPLRY
+66 TLLTALIYPLRY
-81 LLLAAGV
+81 LLLALGV
-88 RFLTNKYLAKVVKEY
+88 RFLSNKYLAKVVKEY

-109 QSLDLGEKGEIGA
+109 QSLDLGEKGEIGE
-122 WSSHIALLES
+122 WSSRIALLES
-132 KTTLKVLIS
+132 KTTLGLLIS

-161 VTLLFYR
+161 ITLLFYQ
-168 PLKISTDELIT
+168 PLKISTEELIT
-179 GQYRTSEE
+179 GQFRTSED

-192 DTIYTNFYTE
+192 DTIHTKFYTE
-202 PDVSQFIDWNLD
+202 PDLSQFLDWNVE
-214 IEEVPSVVITNSK
+214 IEEIPSVVIKNSK

-250 TSWSAFIIPPT
+250 TSWSAFITPPS

-270 SDTVKAISGSSVT
+270 SDTVKAISGSSVA

-298 PRETKSSISESII
+298 SRETKNNLPESII
-311 TTNTKFLEFSGLNQL
+311 TTKTEFLEFSGLHQS
-326 FQIPVEVTR
+326 FKIPVQVTQ
-335 DVPPNIEVIEN
+335 DLPPNIEIIEN
-346 TYDSLVIKCT
+346 NYDSLVIKCT
-356 DDFRLDRVLIESQI
+356 DDFRLDRVLIESQE
-370 IRGVGLFSVEWKDT
+370 IRGLGLFSVEWKDT
-384 KLSIEAY
+384 KVSIEAY
-391 DNLNQGTKRTVQRPQ
+391 DNLNQRTKRTVQRPQ
-406 MSYQALESELSQNAT
+406 MTYQALESELSQNAT

-429 DVNSKEQ
+429 YVNSKEQ
-436 EIRDKQ
+436 EIKDKQ
-442 PFELRKLLN
+442 PFELRKLSE
-451 KKLDKN
+451 KKLDEN
-457 ENIDSTYLEQEKLD
+457 ENINCTEPDQEKLD

-504 INTSINELNTTTK
+504 INSSINELNTTDK
-517 EELREELNKLESLD
+517 EELKEELNKLESLD
-531 KSGGQREEQAKD
+531 KSGDQREEQAKD

-594 EQRTLLTIQREILD
+594 EQRTLLTIQRDILD
-608 SLEIV
+608 SLEII

-618 MLGRVL
+618 MLGKVL

-698 KKGNKPSKKKS
+698 KKGNKPSKKKT

-720 GKKGVARKPAEEGK
+720 GKKGVSRKPAEEGK
-734 TLGEQGKGTKELL
+734 TPGEQGKGTKELL

-757 KELGDGSKSQKLE
+757 KELGDGLQSQKLE
-770 ELKRKLLFGTPN
+770 ELKRQLLFGTPN
-782 ENESQSEFENRLW
+782 EDESQSEFENRLW

-821 EKGTEII
+821 ETGTEII

>member
-1 MYDSW
+1 
-6 EDMKEGI
+6 MKEGI

-36 FSGFIALFITTINL
+36 ITGFTALLITTINL
-50 WFIPGLL
+50 WFIPGLFR
-57 GIQQVGKIY
+57 IQQVGKIY
-66 ILLTLLTALIYPLRY
+66 ILLTLLAALIYPLRY
-81 LLLAAGV
+81 LLLAIGV
-88 RFLTNKYLAKVVKEY
+88 RFLSNKYLAKVVKEY

-109 QSLDLGEKGEIGA
+109 QSLDLRAKGEIGE
-122 WSSHIALLES
+122 WSSRIALLES
-132 KTTLKVLIS
+132 KTTLGLLIS

-168 PLKISTDELIT
+168 PLKISTEELIT
-179 GQYRTSEE
+179 GQFRTSEY

-192 DTIYTNFYTE
+192 DTIHTKFYTE
-202 PDVSQFIDWNLD
+202 PDLSQFLDWNLD
-214 IEEVPSVVITNSK
+214 IAEVPSVVIRNSK

-250 TSWSAFIIPPT
+250 TSWSALITPPS
-261 YTNIKSYRL
+261 YTNIKPYKL
-270 SDTVKAISGSSVT
+270 SDTIKTVSGSSVM

-298 PRETKSSISESII
+298 SRETKMNRLESII
-311 TTNTKFLEFSGLNQL
+311 STKTESLDFSGLNQS
-326 FQIPVEVTR
+326 FKIPVQVTQ
-335 DVPPNIEVIEN
+335 DFPPNIEIIEN
-346 TYDSLVIKCT
+346 NYDSLVIKCT
-356 DDFRLDRVLIESQI
+356 DDFKLDRVLIESQV
-370 IRGVGLFSVEWKDT
+370 IRGVGLFSVEWKDL
-384 KLSIEAY
+384 KLYIEAY
-391 DNLNQGTKRTVQRPQ
+391 DNLNQRTKQSVQRPQ
-406 MSYQALESELSQNAT
+406 MSYQALESELSQNAS
-421 LKVQQFKS
+421 LKIQQFKS
-429 DVNSKEQ
+429 YVNAKEQ
-436 EIRDKQ
+436 EGEDKQ
-442 PFELRKLLN
+442 LFEFRKPLD
-451 KKLDKN
+451 KKLD
-457 ENIDSTYLEQEKLD
+457 ENKSPDLIKEEQEKLD
-471 VIEQALDELW
+471 DIEQALDELW
-481 EIQKLINALEM
+481 EIQKLINTLEM

-504 INTSINELNTTTK
+504 INTSINELNTTAK

-531 KSGGQREEQAKD
+531 KSGDQREEQAKK
-543 SAQKLKQLL
+543 SAQKLKELL

-559 QSENVERLK
+559 QWENVERLK

-608 SLEIV
+608 SLEII

-624 NDAAVSITNAV
+624 NDASISITNAV
-635 KELESALLLSKNIEV
+635 KELESALLLSKKIEI
-650 KTAYMVTALND
+650 KTAYMVTSLND

-720 GKKGVARKPAEEGK
+720 GKKGVSRKPLEDGK
-734 TLGEQGKGTKELL
+734 TPGEQGKGTKELL

-757 KELGDGSKSQKLE
+757 KELGDGLQSQKLE
-770 ELKRKLLFGTPN
+770 ELKRQLLFGSPN

-815 GDESSS
+815 GDDSSS
-821 EKGTEII
+821 ETGTEII

>member
-1 MYDSW
+1 
-6 EDMKEGI
+6 MKEGI

-804 EEQGQERKANT
+804 EEQGQELKANT